1 MKNLIYKNNAY
12 YMSDISNTTNGKTQ
26 LLPKY
31 IASATDMPHKHF
43 LKYIVIYGRKTCP
56 YCIKTINLLTNY
68 KTKQSQSQKQ
78 SQKQP
83 KQTKQ
88 VKVLFVEIDTEPSN
102 LFNKTNLLQLLSSE
116 ISDHTTVPIVFDK
129 GKFIGGSSDAEKYF
143 V

>member
-12 YMSDISNTTNGKTQ
+12 YMSDISNTANGKTQ

-68 KTKQSQSQKQ
+68 KTQQLQSQSQK
-78 SQKQP
+78 K
-83 KQTKQ
+83 
-88 VKVLFVEIDTEPSN
+88 
-102 LFNKTNLLQLLSSE
+102 NKTNKTNKTKQSS
-116 ISDHTTVPIVFDK
+116 ICSN
-129 GKFIGGSSDAEKYF
+129 
-143 V
+143 

>member
-12 YMSDISNTTNGKTQ
+12 YLSDISNSANGKTQ

-68 KTKQSQSQKQ
+68 KTKQTQKQ
-78 SQKQP
+78 TKQP
-83 KQTKQ
+83 KQAKQ
-88 VKVLFVEIDTEPSN
+88 VKVLFVEIDTEPSK

-116 ISDHTTVPIVFDK
+116 ILDHTTVPIVFDK

>member
-12 YMSDISNTTNGKTQ
+12 YMSDISNSANCKTQ

-31 IASATDMPHKHF
+31 FASTTDMPHKHF

-56 YCIKTINLLTNY
+56 YCIKTINLLSDY
-68 KTKQSQSQKQ
+68 KTKTHSQSHK
-78 SQKQP
+78 K
-83 KQTKQ
+83 TKQ
-88 VKVLFVEIDTEPSN
+88 IKVLFVEIDTEPHK

-116 ISDHTTVPIVFDK
+116 ILDHTTVPIVFDK
-129 GKFIGGSSDAEKYF
+129 GKFIGGFSDAVKYF